1 MTKATYRKIISLI
14 TYTLILIAAL
24 INFNTI
30 ISFIGRTVIVLKPLW
45 IGILLA
51 IILNVP
57 MSMFESK
64 IFGTS
69 NKKIRVI
76 TIIMSLLIVLL
87 FITGL
92 FVWVIPDLIDSVSGL
107 LKGLPKYVN
116 DVTHFLNN
124 IFKNT
129 ELGEYL
135 NLSNGANTTKF
146 LSSIFKSIINN
157 FSNILSNSA
166 GVLINLV
173 TGLIIAIY
181 LLFDKE
187 KIIKNIK
194 KIIDKTCDE
203 DLSKKINRVGSLT
216 NKAFNDF
223 FAYQCLECVI
233 LGCLMFVAFKIFGFP
248 YSTTIAFLTA
258 VTAVIPIFGATIACI
273 VGALLIATQSF
284 PEAIIFVIVFQVIQQ
299 LENNLIYP
307 NVVGKHVGLPPI
319 ITILAITVGAKIG
332 GVIGMLICIPITSVI
347 YTLFWD
353 LMDKDI
359 PKISIKNQ
367 SKKIM

>member
-1 MTKATYRKIISLI
+1 MTKATYRKILSLI
-14 TYTLILIAAL
+14 TYTLIFIAAL
-24 INFNTI
+24 INFKTI
-30 ISFIGRTVIVLKPLW
+30 ISFLTRTFIVLKPLW

-51 IILNVP
+51 VILNVP

-69 NKKIRVI
+69 NKRIRVVTI
-76 TIIMSLLIVLL
+76 TMSLLIVIL
-87 FITGL
+87 FLTGL
-92 FVWVIPDLIDSVSGL
+92 FVWVIPDFIDSVSGL

-116 DVTHFLNN
+116 DVSHFLNN
-124 IFKNT
+124 LLKNT

-135 NLSNGANTTKF
+135 NVNNGANTTEF

-166 GVLINLV
+166 GALINFI

-187 KIIKNIK
+187 KIVKNIK
-194 KIIDKTCDE
+194 RIINKFCDE
-203 DLSKKINRVGSLT
+203 DLAKSIMRVGSLT

-223 FAYQCLECVI
+223 FAYQCLECLI
-233 LGCLMFVAFKIFGFP
+233 LGCLMFIAFKIFGFP

-258 VTAVIPIFGATIACI
+258 VTAVVPIFGATIACI
-273 VGALLIATQSF
+273 IGAILIATQSF
-284 PEAIIFVIVFQVIQQ
+284 PEAIIFVIVFQIIQQ
-299 LENNLIYP
+299 IENNLIYP

-332 GVIGMLICIPITSVI
+332 GVIGMVVCIPFTSVL

-359 PKISIKNQ
+359 TKISLKNQ
-367 SKKIM
+367 TKKIL